1 MCSCTLY
8 RRSFRMKKHLLAL
21 LSVGSLVTLLPGCG
35 SCCEKKE
42 MAVEETANT
51 EVAAVE
57 SEVVTEAAPVQDV
70 ANPEAAP
77 VVEDKH

>member
-1 MCSCTLY
+1 
-8 RRSFRMKKHLLAL
+8 MKKHLLAL

-35 SCCEKKE
+35 SCCEMSKKE
-42 MAVEETANT
+42 MAVEEAANT

-70 ANPEAAP
+70 ANPETAP